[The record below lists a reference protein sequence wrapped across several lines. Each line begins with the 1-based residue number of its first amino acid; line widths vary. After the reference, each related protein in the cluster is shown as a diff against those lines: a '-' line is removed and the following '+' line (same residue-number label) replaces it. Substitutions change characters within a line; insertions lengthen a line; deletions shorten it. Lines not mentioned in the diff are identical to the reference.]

1 MTQEEYNKVYE
12 LIKDIDWNNDDDK
25 ASESLFEEI
34 LENAPKVP
42 ITGKAMIDTKEFE
55 EVIEQIRNY
64 LPDELKKAKWVM
76 GEKDRILED
85 AQKEYQNGK
94 KETMEMMRQN
104 IENHDMV
111 KEAKLR
117 ASEIIALAQRD
128 AKAIRIGSRE
138 YSTEILSQ
146 LDKEIEEKKLQLIQ
160 SMQDSFEK
168 AAKEIDEK
176 MTKSSDTIKEN
187 INELR
192 NM

>member
-1 MTQEEYNKVYE
+1 MNKVE
-12 LIKDIDWNNDDDK
+12 LNVM
-25 ASESLFEEI
+25 ELLEYLEEI

-85 AQKEYQNGK
+85 AQKEYQNVK

-104 IENHDMV
+104 IEKHDMV

-117 ASEIIALAQRD
+117 ANEIIALAQRD

-168 AAKEIDEK
+168 TAKEIDEK

>member
-1 MTQEEYNKVYE
+1 MNKVE
-12 LIKDIDWNNDDDK
+12 LNVM
-25 ASESLFEEI
+25 ELLEYLEEI

-85 AQKEYQNGK
+85 AQKEYQNVK

-104 IENHDMV
+104 IENQDMV

-117 ASEIIALAQRD
+117 ANEIIALAQRD

-168 AAKEIDEK
+168 TAKEIDEK

>member
-1 MTQEEYNKVYE
+1 MNKVE
-12 LIKDIDWNNDDDK
+12 LNVM
-25 ASESLFEEI
+25 ELLEYLEEI

-76 GEKDRILED
+76 GEKDRILGN
-85 AQKEYQNGK
+85 AQKEYQNAK

-104 IENHDMV
+104 VENHEMV

-117 ASEIIALAQRD
+117 ANEIIALAQRD

>member
-1 MTQEEYNKVYE
+1 MNKVE
-12 LIKDIDWNNDDDK
+12 LNVM
-25 ASESLFEEI
+25 ELLEYLEEI

-64 LPDELKKAKWVM
+64 LPDELKKAKWGM

-85 AQKEYQNGK
+85 AQKEYQNVK

-117 ASEIIALAQRD
+117 ANEIIALAQRD

>member
-1 MTQEEYNKVYE
+1 MNKVE
-12 LIKDIDWNNDDDK
+12 LNVM
-25 ASESLFEEI
+25 ELLEYLEEI

-85 AQKEYQNGK
+85 AQKEYQNVK

-117 ASEIIALAQRD
+117 ANEIIALAQRD

-168 AAKEIDEK
+168 AAKEIDEN